1 MTRTN
6 SGREFPPRP
15 LEPNRA
21 RWVPVAAAMFCCG
34 WGGNQFTPLLIMY
47 QEAGYSAFT
56 VDALLGAYVV
66 GLVPGLLLSGGLSNR
81 YGRKPVML
89 VGTVFS
95 LLASAMLAIGEH
107 GVAWLAAGRFVTGAA
122 VAVAMAVG
130 STWVKELADADPDS
144 APDLGTRR
152 AALWLTLG
160 LGIGAGA
167 AGALAQWGPWP
178 MALPYLVHI
187 ALTAVALPF
196 LPRCPE
202 TRTSAPSDRPAGS
215 RADGGGT
222 GGGWRP
228 GGARHPRFRRVILPM
243 APWIFGSLGVAY
255 AIMPEIVGD
264 KLGSWSLAYSTLLTV
279 CAIGAGVGIQ
289 PIAKRLDRSTSARAV
304 VVSMVMMCAGLAC
317 SAVAAALRSPWL
329 ALGTALVL
337 GTAYGIAV
345 VSGLLELQRLARPS
359 ELAELTGI
367 YYALAYVGFLLP
379 SVLAALSGVASYS
392 ALLAALAVVALLGTL
407 VIARN
412 SRAHLPLDPAV
423 T

>member
-1 MTRTN
+1 MTRAKTPAPA
-6 SGREFPPRP
+6 SADTTGRR
-15 LEPNRA
+15 RA
-21 RWVPVAAAMFCCG
+21 NWFPVAAAVFCCG

-47 QEAGYSAFT
+47 RGAGYSAFT

-89 VGTVFS
+89 LGTAAS
-95 LLASAMLAIGEH
+95 LLASVMLALGGL
-107 GVAWLAAGRFVTGAA
+107 GVGWLAAGRFVTGTA

-130 STWVKELADADPDS
+130 STWVKELADLDPAS

-160 LGIGAGA
+160 LGIGPGA

-178 MALPYLVHI
+178 MVLPYLVH
-187 ALTAVALPF
+187 VALVGAALAVLPF
-196 LPRCPE
+196 SPE
-202 TRTSAPSDRPAGS
+202 TRTTARRAAPRDGS
-215 RADGGGT
+215 RSRTRAAGTVGGT
-222 GGGWRP
+222 
-228 GGARHPRFRRVILPM
+228 RHPRFRRVILPM

-255 AIMPEIVGD
+255 AIMPEIVDD
-264 KLGSWSLAYSTLLTV
+264 KVGSWSLAYSTLLTV

-289 PIAKRLDRSTSARAV
+289 PIAKRLDRTTSARAV
-304 VVSMVMMCAGLAC
+304 VVAMTVMCAGLAL

-329 ALGTALVL
+329 ALATALVL
-337 GTAYGIAV
+337 GTAYGIAI
-345 VSGLLELQRLARPS
+345 VSGLLELQRMARPA

-379 SVLAALSGVASYS
+379 SALAALSRVASY
-392 ALLAALAVVALLGTL
+392 AILLSALAVIALAGTA
-407 VIARN
+407 VIARH
-412 SRAHLPLDPAV
+412 SRRHLPEPPALSL
-423 T
+423 